1 MRIRSRLVATA
12 VAGAL
17 FSVSTVATVSP
28 ARAIHRG
35 HDARISSYPFM
46 VSLRLAATPGSP
58 RCGGTLIEADIVL
71 TAAHC
76 VAAVQQ
82 GGIVAVV
89 GADIPDWRRAP
100 RVDTLAH
107 AIPETFDLS
116 VDNRDDIAV
125 LRLATP
131 QSTPTV
137 ELATAE
143 PGVRDH
149 VVTAGWGCTNAPP
162 VCEVMATSL
171 QSSRQAVLDEVASCG
186 TDVFWTRPLY
196 FAPTTICTEGVKVQ
210 VDDQPWGLGWPA
222 ARRWP
227 VWCWL
232 PAGRSHLA
240 GLGQQDQALRRVH
253 FDPGG
258 GRLAWRGD
266 RIIAELLNE
275 SDVREVGGPEVVER
289 SLRLDQ
295 ASGRVVVALSWH
307 TTDCLLRPAAARHA
321 AVCALMNATMRSV
334 RPGSELNS
342 ATPWLPP
349 G

>member
-46 VSLRLAATPGSP
+46 VSLRLAATPDSP
-58 RCGGTLIEADIVL
+58 RCGGTLIEADVVL

-76 VAAVQQ
+76 VAAVPQ

-89 GADIPDWRRAP
+89 GADMPDWRRAP

-149 VVTAGWGCTNAPP
+149 VATAGWGCTNAPP

-196 FAPTTICTEGVKVQ
+196 FAPTTICTEGVK
-210 VDDQPWGLGWPA
+210 
-222 ARRWP
+222 ARSTINRGDSGGP
-227 VWCWL
+227 LLV
-232 PAGRSHLA
+232 
-240 GLGQQDQALRRVH
+240 
-253 FDPGG
+253 G
-258 GRLAWRGD
+258 GRCGVGFRQVGVTSLG
-266 RIIAELLNE
+266 
-275 SDVREVGGPEVVER
+275 SDSRTKLYAGFTSIPVEADWIGGAIK
-289 SLRLDQ
+289 SLR
-295 ASGRVVVALSWH
+295 SS
-307 TTDCLLRPAAARHA
+307 
-321 AVCALMNATMRSV
+321 
-334 RPGSELNS
+334 
-342 ATPWLPP
+342 
-349 G
+349 

>member
-46 VSLRLAATPGSP
+46 VSLRLAATPDSP

-76 VAAVQQ
+76 VAGVPQ

-89 GADIPDWRRAP
+89 GADMPDWRRAP

-125 LRLATP
+125 VRLATP

-137 ELATAE
+137 ELATVE
-143 PGVRDH
+143 PRVRDH
-149 VVTAGWGCTNAPP
+149 VGDRWVGLHQRSAGMRG
-162 VCEVMATSL
+162 
-171 QSSRQAVLDEVASCG
+171 DG
-186 TDVFWTRPLY
+186 
-196 FAPTTICTEGVKVQ
+196 
-210 VDDQPWGLGWPA
+210 DQPAGQPPSG
-222 ARRWP
+222 ARRGGVLRHATCSGP
-227 VWCWL
+227 
-232 PAGRSHLA
+232 GRCTS
-240 GLGQQDQALRRVH
+240 RRRRSARRASRHRSTINRGDSGGPLLV
-253 FDPGG
+253 G
-258 GRLAWRGD
+258 GRCGVGFRQVGVTTLG
-266 RIIAELLNE
+266 
-275 SDVREVGGPEVVER
+275 SDSTTKLYAGFTSIPVEADWIGGAIK
-289 SLRLDQ
+289 SLR
-295 ASGRVVVALSWH
+295 SS
-307 TTDCLLRPAAARHA
+307 
-321 AVCALMNATMRSV
+321 
-334 RPGSELNS
+334 
-342 ATPWLPP
+342 
-349 G
+349 